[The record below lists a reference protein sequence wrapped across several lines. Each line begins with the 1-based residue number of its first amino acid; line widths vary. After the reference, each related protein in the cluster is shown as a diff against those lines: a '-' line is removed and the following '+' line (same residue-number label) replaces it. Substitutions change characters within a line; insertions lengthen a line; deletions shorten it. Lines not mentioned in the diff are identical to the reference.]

1 MSWLQALLLGLVQ
14 GLTEFLPV
22 SSSGHLMI
30 VRELLGVDAEGFLD
44 FTVTVHLATVLST
57 IIVFWKPICKLI
69 AGLFKFR
76 YNDETDYIFKL
87 VVSMIP
93 VAVVGFFF
101 KDKVESLFGDSLTT
115 VAVCL
120 LVTAALLLLSD
131 LFGNR
136 NGAVGATPAAHYT
149 SRPNRVNVRT
159 GDAPDGETV
168 EPVPESVEGAALSGV
183 EGVALSGVEGPR
195 NGINFWQALL
205 VGLGQACAVA
215 PGLSRSGTT
224 IAVGL
229 LGGVKRNV
237 IAQFSFLMV
246 LVPILGEQLLDILK
260 AVTGEA
266 SLGGGLSP
274 VCLAMGFIAAFLAG
288 LFACKAMVAL
298 VKKAKLGWFALYC
311 LIVAVLIFILA

>member
-1 MSWLQALLLGLVQ
+1 
-14 GLTEFLPV
+14 
-22 SSSGHLMI
+22 MI

-69 AGLFKFR
+69 AGLFKFK

-87 VVSMIP
+87 IVSMIP

-101 KDKVESLFGDSLTT
+101 KDKVEALFGDSLTT

-136 NGAVGATPAAHYT
+136 SAVV
-149 SRPNRVNVRT
+149 ST
-159 GDAPDGETV
+159 GDDSDGDEAV
-168 EPVPESVEGAALSGV
+168 RQAHRPV
-183 EGVALSGVEGPR
+183 R

-274 VCLAMGFIAAFLAG
+274 MCLVMGFIAAFLAG

-311 LIVAVLIFILA
+311 AIVAVLIFILA